1 MPVRSVIQLA
11 PGNTRTFL
19 QIKRRFGVT
28 GQSSINAIVKKIN
41 KSKALLI
48 KPDLLEISQWRS
60 D

>member
-1 MPVRSVIQLA
+1 MPARFRDPAVA
-11 PGNTRTFL
+11 ARTFL
-19 QIKRRFGVT
+19 QIKRAGK

-41 KSKALLI
+41 KSKPLLI